1 MPLTLVSDEPPTP
14 RLLNAEVQKSLS
26 PFSTQVEASISIS
39 ASAVVLSLCGG
50 RKVFLLCDTDTLQRM
65 EPTDLKSF
73 NGLTHEGLGD

>member
-1 MPLTLVSDEPPTP
+1 MPLTQVSNKPPTP

-26 PFSTQVEASISIS
+26 PFSTQVEASISTS
-39 ASAVVLSLCGG
+39 TSAVEEGG
-50 RKVFLLCDTDTLQRM
+50 RCFFSVTHNTLQRM